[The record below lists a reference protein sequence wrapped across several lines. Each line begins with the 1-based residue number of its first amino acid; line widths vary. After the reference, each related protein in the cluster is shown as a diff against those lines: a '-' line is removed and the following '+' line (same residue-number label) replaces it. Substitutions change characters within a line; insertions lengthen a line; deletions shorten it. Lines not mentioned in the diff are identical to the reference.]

1 MPDFKKKVQNVTD
14 FSELLGNRV
23 FVTGASGFIG
33 SHLCHRLIQIGS
45 EVHGM
50 SRSPQSTDDS
60 SVHWWQGDTA
70 DFSTVRQVLSTVK
83 PDVIFHLAS
92 HVTGGRDLEFVLPTF
107 HSNLA
112 TTVNLLVEST
122 EIGCKRIV
130 LVGSQEE
137 PEPHDNFPTPSSPY
151 AAAKWA
157 CSGYAR
163 MFHALYETPV
173 VVARVFM
180 VYGPGQQDLSK
191 LIPYVT
197 LSLLR
202 NEPPKL
208 TSGKRDVDWIYVQDV
223 VEGLLFMAQVT
234 GIEGSTID
242 IGTGSFVSIRKVV
255 EQLADIVGSKI
266 QPLFGAVPDRPMEQ
280 IRVADIDK
288 TYAAIGWKPSTPL
301 ERGLKNTVDW
311 YRAKLR

>member
-1 MPDFKKKVQNVTD
+1 MSDFQKKVQNVAD
-14 FSELLGNRV
+14 FSELHGNKV

-33 SHLCHRLIQIGS
+33 SHLCRRLIQIGS
-45 EVHGM
+45 EVHGV

-60 SVHWWQGDTA
+60 AVHWWQGDLA
-70 DFSTVRQVLSTVK
+70 DLSIVKEVLSAVK

-92 HVTGGRDLEFVLPTF
+92 HVTGGRDLEFVLSTF
-107 HSNLA
+107 HSNL
-112 TTVNLLVEST
+112 TTTLNLLTEAT
-122 EIGCKRIV
+122 EIGCKRVV

-137 PEPHDNFPTPSSPY
+137 PEPQDSFPTPSSPY

-157 CSGYAR
+157 GSGYAR
-163 MFHALYETPV
+163 MFHALYETPD

-180 VYGPGQQDLSK
+180 VYGPGQQDLRK

-223 VEGLLFMAQVT
+223 VEGLLLMAQVA
-234 GIEGSTID
+234 GIEGSTFD
-242 IGTGSFVSIRKVV
+242 IGTGSLVSIRKVV
-255 EQLADIVGSKI
+255 EKLTDIVGSKMK
-266 QPLFGAVPDRPMEQ
+266 PLFGTVPDRPMEQ
-280 IRVADIDK
+280 VRVANIEN
-288 TYAAIGWKPSTPL
+288 TYSKIGWKPSTPL
-301 ERGLKNTVDW
+301 ESGLENTVNW